1 MAIDDIMFDN
11 RDDLGNDEKVDYFL
25 VQVAMRI
32 MSYMENC
39 KFQYDHD
46 NPIIRVADDASVPE
60 NKIIDAEEITLDMIK

>member
-11 RDDLGNDEKVDYFL
+11 RDDLRNDEKVDYFL

-32 MSYMENC
+32 MSYMGNN
-39 KFQYDHD
+39 KYQYDHD

>member
-32 MSYMENC
+32 MSYMENS